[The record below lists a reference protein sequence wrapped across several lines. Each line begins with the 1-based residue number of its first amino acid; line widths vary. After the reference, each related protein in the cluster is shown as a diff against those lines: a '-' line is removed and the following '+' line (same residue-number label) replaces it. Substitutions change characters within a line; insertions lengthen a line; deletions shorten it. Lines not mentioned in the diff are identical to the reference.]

1 MTTLAAIAFD
11 PGIRGILVTLVGV
24 VVLGGAVYML
34 LASNTGIR
42 LGFLLTLAALFGW
55 LFSLGLFWWIYGIG
69 LIGQDPSWNEIEVN
83 FDRTTPVQTEQVA
96 SLPPHDELPDPVQLL
111 AVYEAEN
118 PEIRD
123 RIEFSEGEGWQPETL
138 TDLVTLVPE
147 LKDQID
153 EEALGDWRVLPES
166 DARRGET
173 AAAADAALAENQVFG
188 SNTSPAS
195 YTVKDVFL
203 YGGKPTDEPETI
215 EGERGMLG
223 AAWNR
228 VVSVFNPTNP
238 TLYGA
243 VTVQRNIDVEVPA
256 GEAPPPPQI
265 DERASTVTV
274 VMERNLGYR
283 RLVPALF
290 TIFSGVLFFVFCWM
304 LHTRDRHATE
314 KRENWDPSADE
325 PTNVPARV

>member
-24 VVLGGAVYML
+24 VVLGGAVYAL

-42 LGFLLTLAALFGW
+42 LGFLLTLASLFGW

-69 LIGQDPSWNEIEVN
+69 LIGEDPSWNALEIN
-83 FDRTTPVQTEQVA
+83 FDRDTPAQTEVLRD
-96 SLPPHDELPDPVQLL
+96 LPPHDDFPDPNELL
-111 AVYEAEN
+111 LTYEAEN
-118 PEIRD
+118 PEVRE
-123 RIEFSEGEGWQPETL
+123 RIEFSEGEGWEPETL

-147 LKDQID
+147 LKPEID
-153 EEALGDWRVLPES
+153 EQVLNDWRIVSEQ

-173 AAAADAALAENQVFG
+173 VSAADAALAENQVFG

-203 YGGKPTDEPETI
+203 AGGKTTDEPESI
-215 EGERGMLG
+215 PGERNMLE
-223 AAWNR
+223 AAWTR
-228 VVSVFNPTNP
+228 VASVFNPTNP

-243 VTVQRNIDVEVPA
+243 VTVQRNLEVEVPA

-274 VMERNLGYR
+274 VFERNLGYR

-290 TIFSGVLFFVFCWM
+290 TGFTGLLFFVFVWM
-304 LHTRDRHATE
+304 LHTRDRHATS
-314 KRENWDPSADE
+314 KRENWDPSAE